1 MSKKLKENQ
10 IIAAQLMAQGLK
22 ASQIAKKIKVRQET
36 ISRWKQDYDFIEKVD
51 EFSKEILKGS
61 FQKIQGLSTL
71 AIQTL
76 ENIMQNSSNDRDRM
90 TAASKVLDLVNFKE
104 NLKEHQTSKQENETI
119 FSKEKVAEMA
129 RSVLDQIERKDETNP
144 FMTFREGKNLHS
156 A

>member
-1 MSKKLKENQ
+1 
-10 IIAAQLMAQGLK
+10 MAQGLK

-36 ISRWKQDYDFIEKVD
+36 ISRWKQDHDFIEKVD
-51 EFSKEILKGS
+51 EFSKEILKDS

-76 ENIMQNSSNDRDRM
+76 ENIMINSNNDRDRM

-104 NLKEHQTSKQENETI
+104 NLKEHRTSKQENETI

-129 RSVLDQIERKDETNP
+129 RSVLDQIERKDEPNP
-144 FMTFREGKNLHS
+144 FLTFREGKNLHS